1 MDYATMQSILGWAAI
16 AAALVAGG
24 IVGVMLVYD
33 LGKPLWRRLA
43 RLWRRSP
50 VECVAAVSLLC
61 YCVAWGG
68 GKITFPRTNAEYELL
83 KDAGSFILTAGETN
97 KWITTPEVSSDF
109 LYIVYDTHP
118 TLPDT
123 EYVFVDRRPVASTND
138 EDWVNFMWFE
148 ATGDGGDKD
157 RFGGH
162 RWYMTGGEPYTYTN
176 YNYMVYTTWQ
186 PAPAVQTNGVLHVD
200 WWGGT
205 NGAATVVFGIPLKST
220 VETTEGKKLAPT
232 RPNADE

>member
-24 IVGVMLVYD
+24 IVGAMLVYD

-83 KDAGSFILTAGETN
+83 KDAGSQVAEDGINIRAVLHPIVPDSATIRVFSRSDTSTDDADWLWVCNWKVEDLR
-97 KWITTPEVSSDF
+97 TPRLDDNIIAF
-109 LYIVYDTHP
+109 GWGPIP
-118 TLPDT
+118 N
-123 EYVFVDRRPVASTND
+123 ASNY
-138 EDWVNFMWFE
+138 NFMVF
-148 ATGDGGDKD
+148 
-157 RFGGH
+157 
-162 RWYMTGGEPYTYTN
+162 
-176 YNYMVYTTWQ
+176 TTWQ

-200 WWGGT
+200 WWGAT
-205 NGAATVVFGIPLKST
+205 NGAANAEARAIHAVPFKSA
-220 VETTEGKKLAPT
+220 VETTEGKQLAPT

>member
-16 AAALVAGG
+16 AAALIAGG
-24 IVGVMLVYD
+24 IVGVMFVYD

-50 VECVAAVSLLC
+50 VECVAAVALLC

-83 KDAGSFILTAGETN
+83 KDNGSFILTAGETMTN
-97 KWITTPEVSSDF
+97 QYYDVASDYDLLAIRFTF
-109 LYIVYDTHP
+109 LPI
-118 TLPDT
+118 LPDT
-123 EYVFVDRRPVASTND
+123 ADIQLWRRPVSSTND
-138 EDWVNFMWFE
+138 ADWVIYDNNPLTFYNFDGLGE
-148 ATGDGGDKD
+148 RDIPLDAHTATNWNWVV
-157 RFGGH
+157 F
-162 RWYMTGGEPYTYTN
+162 
-176 YNYMVYTTWQ
+176 TTWQ
-186 PAPAVQTNGVLHVD
+186 PTPSVQTNGVLHVD

-205 NGAATVVFGIPLKST
+205 NGAATAVFGIPLKST
-220 VETTEGKKLAPT
+220 VETTEGKQLAPT

>member
-24 IVGVMLVYD
+24 IVGAMLVYD

-97 KWITTPEVSSDF
+97 DIFTTSKTNDF
-109 LYIVYDTHP
+109 VAAYFTTHP
-118 TLPDT
+118 ILPDT
-123 EYVFVDRRPVASTND
+123 ADVQMWRRRVASTND
-138 EDWVNFMWFE
+138 ADWVLVESNSVASANFGEIHMLYTDFPAYT
-148 ATGDGGDKD
+148 ATNWDWVV
-157 RFGGH
+157 F
-162 RWYMTGGEPYTYTN
+162 
-176 YNYMVYTTWQ
+176 TTWQ

-200 WWGGT
+200 WWGAT
-205 NGAATVVFGIPLKST
+205 NGVATAVFGIPLKST
-220 VETTEGKKLAPT
+220 VETTEGKQLAPT